1 MKEQMENQNIDSSQ
15 EQEIDLVELVRR
27 MWVNRALILKV
38 TGVCFALGLLI
49 ALFSAKAYTAG
60 CDFVP
65 QTSNSSSTSRMS
77 SLAALAGINLN
88 QMDDVKALS
97 PYVYEN
103 ILNSTAFRK
112 ELMQTKLS
120 YEKADRPVSFYEYNT
135 SDEFN
140 KLSFGKILKKYT
152 IGLPFLILNAIR
164 GEQPEPDYSALA
176 SDGEGAKIV
185 TLTKEEDRC
194 NRMLSECISMTLD
207 DKNGYLSLTVTMP
220 EAIVAAEMADRVPDD
235 VFGSSP
241 LRKVESAENL
251 GGFQHLLRD
260 LLNAARPGGF
270 SGPDRFRLRHVPPR
284 RYRRCQKFYKLW

>member
-1 MKEQMENQNIDSSQ
+1 MRNTDIMKEQMENQNIDSSQ
-15 EQEIDLVELVRR
+15 EQEIDLIELIKR
-27 MWVNRALILKV
+27 MWVNRRLILKV

-49 ALFSAKAYTAG
+49 ALFSSKAYTAG

-65 QTSNSSSTSRMS
+65 QTSSSSTSRMS

-88 QMDDVKALS
+88 QMDEVKALS

-135 SDEFN
+135 SKEFN
-140 KLSFGKILKKYT
+140 KPGVGSILKKYT

-194 NRMLSECISMTLD
+194 NRIYFFIFILSS
-207 DKNGYLSLTVTMP
+207 KN
-220 EAIVAAEMADRVPDD
+220 I
-235 VFGSSP
+235 
-241 LRKVESAENL
+241 
-251 GGFQHLLRD
+251 HLPIL
-260 LLNAARPGGF
+260 
-270 SGPDRFRLRHVPPR
+270 
-284 RYRRCQKFYKLW
+284 

>member
-1 MKEQMENQNIDSSQ
+1 MKEQKENQNNTDSSQ

-27 MWVNRALILKV
+27 MWVNRTLILKV

-60 CDFVP
+60 CDVVP
-65 QTSNSSSTSRMS
+65 QTSSSTSTSRMS

-88 QMDDVKALS
+88 QMDEVKALS

-140 KLSFGKILKKYT
+140 KLNFGKILKKYT

-220 EAIVAAEMADRVPDD
+220 EAIAAAEMAKLAYIVNVVIDEEKKTVAAFAGDFRKAHEAGVAEVYHRVQDRE
-235 VFGSSP
+235 GA
-241 LRKVESAENL
+241 VES
-251 GGFQHLLRD
+251 
-260 LLNAARPGGF
+260 
-270 SGPDRFRLRHVPPR
+270 RLRAGA
-284 RYRRCQKFYKLW
+284 L